1 MLYSSFEVK
10 GFVGGHGTVTI
21 PTIPNVRMASQLPH
35 SKIDHCLGYP
45 NASKQLAMDSTDA
58 EMP

>member
-1 MLYSSFEVK
+1 MLYSRFEVK
-10 GFVGGHGTVTI
+10 GFVGGHGTVTM
-21 PTIPNVRMASQLPH
+21 PNVRMASQLPH